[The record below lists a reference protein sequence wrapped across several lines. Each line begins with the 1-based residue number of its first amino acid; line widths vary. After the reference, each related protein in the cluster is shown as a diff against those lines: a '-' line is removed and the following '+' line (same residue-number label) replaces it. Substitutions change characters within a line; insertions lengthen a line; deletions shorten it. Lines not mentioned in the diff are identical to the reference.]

1 MTTAILVAR
10 MGSSRFPGKTMQP
23 VLGKPMIE
31 RMLERVSRA
40 GCLDRIVLATTERP
54 EDDPLCW
61 WAQRLGLLCHRG
73 PAEDVLGRVHQAWKR
88 FGGDAV
94 VELLGDNP
102 LVHSALIDAVVGLRQ
117 SGRFDTAVNVTREYP
132 RAPAGLPRFPVGIR
146 VQATSADALDRVAAR
161 ATNPMDREHST
172 RYFTEHPEE
181 FSIGTLAAEGPW
193 ADLHR
198 PEWTF
203 AVNYP
208 HNLDG
213 VRQVFAACHPR
224 DPDFDLHAVMRV
236 AAAGR
241 PPLEWMSQKEWVGG
255 TGGGG

>member
-10 MGSSRFPGKTMQP
+10 MGSSRFPGKTMQLI
-23 VLGKPMIE
+23 LGKPMIE
-31 RMLERVSRA
+31 RMLERVSKAR
-40 GCLDRIVLATTERP
+40 CLDRIVLATTDCP
-54 EDDPLCW
+54 EDAPLSL
-61 WAQRLGLLCHRG
+61 WAERLGVLCHRG

-88 FGGDAV
+88 FGGDAI

-102 LVHSALIDAVVGLRQ
+102 LVHSALIEAVVGLYQ
-117 SGRFDTAVNVTREYP
+117 SGRFDYAVNVTREYP
-132 RAPAGLPRFPVGIR
+132 HAPAGLPRFPIGIR
-146 VQATSADALDRVAAR
+146 AQVYSADALDRVAAR
-161 ATNPMDREHST
+161 TTDPMDREHST

-181 FSIGTLAAEGPW
+181 FSIGYLAAEGPW
-193 ADLHR
+193 AQLHK

-213 VRQVFAACHPR
+213 VREVFTACHPW
-224 DPDFDLHAVMRV
+224 DPDFDLHAVMQA

-241 PPLEWMSQKEWVGG
+241 LPLEWMSQKEACAA
-255 TGGGG
+255 